1 MILTDN
7 QIRQRSAL
15 LTTIVVTLMLLLLFL
30 LKLYT
35 TIPPFGGGGGGGGA
49 LGYVELASGNDPPTS
64 PENSEQTITPES
76 VINPPTPDEEI
87 LTQDDEESA
96 SIDEPEKP
104 KEKSKETIKP
114 EVKPVVKKPV
124 ETTKPVVT
132 QPKPDAKALYPG
144 KPKEGG
150 SKGTANSGSGVQGT
164 ADGNPFGGYG
174 QGAGDGDGN
183 GGGKGDGI
191 GGGNGDGIGPGS
203 GGGTGINVN
212 LKGRKI
218 LKRPNV
224 TDNSQE
230 TGTVVVEI
238 TVDKNG
244 KVVSAVP
251 GGQGSTTTSKRL
263 YDLSKLK
270 ALECQFDVTNN
281 PDNILQKG
289 TITFVYKYKK

>member
-1 MILTDN
+1 MILTDT
-7 QIRQRSAL
+7 QIRQRSTI
-15 LTTIVVTLMLLLLFL
+15 LTTIVVTLMLILLFI

-49 LGYVELASGNDPPTS
+49 LGYVELASGNEPPSS
-64 PENSEQTITPES
+64 PDIAPQTIQPETA
-76 VINPPTPDEEI
+76 VNQTVPDEEI

-104 KEKSKETIKP
+104 KEK
-114 EVKPVVKKPV
+114 VKPVITPPVKKPIV
-124 ETTKPVVT
+124 TTKPVVA
-132 QPKPDAKALYPG
+132 QPKVEAKALYPG
-144 KPKEGG
+144 KQKDGG
-150 SKGTANSGSGVQGT
+150 SKGSASTGTGVQGT

-174 QGAGDGDGN
+174 QGSGDGDGN